1 MIGNLNEIGFVEL
14 VLFTLSFSFHRNPL
28 VASTPHPPIPPSPPP
43 PLLLTVFTRIMEEK
57 VNKRCGPDAIKGN
70 ELSHK
75 SRPLMSTAVGV

>member
-14 VLFTLSFSFHRNPL
+14 VLFTLSFSFHRNPV
-28 VASTPHPPIPPSPPP
+28 VASTPHPPIPPP